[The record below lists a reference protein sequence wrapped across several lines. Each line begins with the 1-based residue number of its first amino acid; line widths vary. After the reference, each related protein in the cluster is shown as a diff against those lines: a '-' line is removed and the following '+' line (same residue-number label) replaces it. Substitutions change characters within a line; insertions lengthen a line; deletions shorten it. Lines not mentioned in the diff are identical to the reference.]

1 MWGRH
6 SGEGIPFVQ
15 LAAAGYDE
23 ELLPPDVEPGLEFNA
38 SYTLP
43 DNPYAFGAH
52 VAVVEVAQDTGAI
65 KILRYVAV
73 NDAGRILNP
82 LLAEGQIHGGFAQG
96 LGQVLLEGMEFTDE
110 GQPLTGSLMDHA
122 LPRAIDVPDLTL
134 DSLETLS
141 LLNPL
146 GAKGIGELP
155 TVASPAAITNAVMD
169 ALYSTGVRHIDTPL
183 TREKIWRVLNP

>member
-73 NDAGRILNP
+73 NAVATSRAINDVSHAATSAAFTRPTAVADFACARMRAGILYGTSIDTECSKKT
-82 LLAEGQIHGGFAQG
+82 AIS
-96 LGQVLLEGMEFTDE
+96 
-110 GQPLTGSLMDHA
+110 TGSRSK
-122 LPRAIDVPDLTL
+122 PSI
-134 DSLETLS
+134 
-141 LLNPL
+141 
-146 GAKGIGELP
+146 
-155 TVASPAAITNAVMD
+155 
-169 ALYSTGVRHIDTPL
+169 
-183 TREKIWRVLNP
+183 